1 MVVLLW
7 KLQKHCS
14 MLFLGTDCALVNGI
28 VCSQAAIV
36 EASRHPISI
45 IIVGVGSADF
55 SGTSPHTVP

>member
-1 MVVLLW
+1 
-7 KLQKHCS
+7 
-14 MLFLGTDCALVNGI
+14 MLFLETDCALVNGI